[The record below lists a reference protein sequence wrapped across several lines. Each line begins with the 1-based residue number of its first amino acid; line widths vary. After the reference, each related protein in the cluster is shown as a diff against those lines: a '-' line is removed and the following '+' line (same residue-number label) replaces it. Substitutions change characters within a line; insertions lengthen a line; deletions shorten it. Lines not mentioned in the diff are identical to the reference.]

1 MALST
6 VDSLLICVLWCS
18 SGTTRRHVCF
28 VDLYEKLGNAS
39 WSLSIERL
47 MAEGCRYLLCGAKL
61 FGVKSNLGE
70 KSAREGSFCMLPCSA
85 GCEKE
90 VALSCKA

>member
-1 MALST
+1 
-6 VDSLLICVLWCS
+6 
-18 SGTTRRHVCF
+18 
-28 VDLYEKLGNAS
+28 
-39 WSLSIERL
+39 
-47 MAEGCRYLLCGAKL
+47 MAEACRCLLHRAKL

-85 GCEKE
+85 GCEKQ